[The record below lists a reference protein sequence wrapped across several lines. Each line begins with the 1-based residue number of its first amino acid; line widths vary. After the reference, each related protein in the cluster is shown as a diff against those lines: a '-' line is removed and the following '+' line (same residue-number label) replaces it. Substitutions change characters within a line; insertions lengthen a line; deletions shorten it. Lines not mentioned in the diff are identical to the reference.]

1 LGGNPADALRG
12 AVRNAQVDFGVPGV
26 PSLGVPEGVGGQGAA
41 PVGQVTVSPLGE
53 PGPNLATLAQQLFG
67 GQAAQAA
74 RGGIGSDTTSPA
86 TNTTRSSGSSTATS
100 ANTGPTSGGNAP
112 GVGGA
117 AVGGGLGGPADF
129 GPARGSMGDVST
141 AAVGPN
147 AALGGGPGNA
157 SETATGTP
165 ANAAPTATTV
175 AAPSPAAVTSGLG
188 SSAPAA
194 AANAASPSSPTSP
207 NAPNAPAPVDMGG
220 LLNLVLSLVMGGNPG
235 PQLTQLAQ
243 AAARPQLAPNTQAGA

>member
-1 LGGNPADALRG
+1 
-12 AVRNAQVDFGVPGV
+12 
-26 PSLGVPEGVGGQGAA
+26 LGVPEGVGGQGAA
-41 PVGQVTVSPLGE
+41 PVGQVTVSPLGP

-67 GQAAQAA
+67 GTAAQAA

-86 TNTTRSSGSSTATS
+86 TNTTKGSGSSTATS

-157 SETATGTP
+157 SETATGSPASPTTVAQV
-165 ANAAPTATTV
+165 ANAAPAPTA
-175 AAPSPAAVTSGLG
+175 PPTSGLG
-188 SSAPAA
+188 SAAPASA
-194 AANAASPSSPTSP
+194 AVSSPASP
-207 NAPNAPAPVDMGG
+207 NAPTQPDIGG
-220 LLNLVLSLVMGGNPG
+220 LLQLVMSLVLGGNSG
-235 PQLTQLAQ
+235 PQLAQLAQ
-243 AAARPQLAPNTQAGA
+243 ASRPQLAQTPQAG